1 MGERR
6 TYVRYIVWFPV
17 TLRAGDAQV
26 GTICRDA
33 SSGGLLVSSPA
44 LLDAQLAVTCSF
56 RLSPD
61 ATEDV
66 AIAGRILRADPNVDD
81 LGLVFPYRLAIAF
94 DPPRPDIEE
103 LLRHAETRLREAR

>member
-6 TYVRYIVWFPV
+6 THVRYIVWFPV
-17 TLRAGDAQV
+17 TLTAGDAQV

-44 LLDAQLAVTCSF
+44 LLDPQLSVSCSF
-56 RLSPD
+56 RLSMD
-61 ATEDV
+61 ASDDFSTP
-66 AIAGRILRADPNVDD
+66 GRVLRADPNADD

-94 DPPRPDIEE
+94 EPPRPDIEE
-103 LLRHAETRLREAR
+103 LLRHAETRLRQAR